1 MPDKIIPKN
10 LHAIWLGGT
19 LREDGEKN
27 LIDWKK
33 QNPDYTLN
41 LWVDSRTYLTSEL
54 QELYKNLILWAKTN
68 GIVINDI
75 NPDIKEQQRLQDVN
89 YPREIYENMASSKYY
104 EDELFIEQPNYAAA
118 SDILRAEILY
128 HQGGIYFD
136 AEDVFPGEPLGNLSC
151 THGILIHKTTNG
163 LNNDL
168 IASEVNGP
176 MIDSYRKVIQRNY
189 DELYSLPLVHK
200 LAHQSQYYE
209 SHRTTGRKDST
220 IRISGPGALAQAV
233 NAVDRGLASP
243 YGMINNAVAMD
254 PKTYTLPP
262 KQALSWYNAEA
273 ASNPDMIVAQFR
285 SNVKDYFNMLVQY
298 IDENGLHPESLDTLK
313 KCSSL
318 ISEFSPTKTMTQLMK
333 HLYENLS
340 EQEIETLKNINI
352 PIAVQDKFGSNFGD
366 RLAHYAQTTDAF
378 VLSIKAAGV
387 KEDLLGSFMKEL
399 KDNTSLDDYIA
410 DYQFNEEFTK
420 YSFPYFLHRVLPQ
433 GYNAL
438 VENHHYSHISFSCD
452 PSVKFQPVS
461 ADQQVAITEQVAK
474 EFNELTSKSSVL
486 SSGGFFAIKS
496 ELAQVKHAKDIEL
509 ISDYMKQITAPME
522 RGHSQE
528 LKGVLKDRSHGF
540 VAGISRTTGTAYVND
555 RFMSARFS
563 PDGTL
568 SFHKR
573 ENNQSPWLEISAD
586 EAVKTNGLFKQIVA
600 HQQDLINQ
608 QVQSAGSKLK
618 G

>member
-1 MPDKIIPKN
+1 MPEKIIPKK

-19 LREDGEKN
+19 LRDVGEKN

-54 QELYKNLILWAKTN
+54 QESYKNLILRAKTN

-75 NPDIKEQQRLQDVN
+75 NPDIKEQQRLQYVN

-104 EDELFIEQPNYAAA
+104 EDELFIQQPNYAAA

-151 THGILIHKTTNG
+151 RHGILIHKTTNG

-168 IASEVNGP
+168 IASEVNGT
-176 MIDSYRKVIQRNY
+176 MIDSYRKVIQQNY
-189 DELYSLPLVHK
+189 NELYSLPLVHQ
-200 LAHQSQYYE
+200 LAHQSQFYE

-220 IRISGPGALAQAV
+220 INISGPGALAQAV
-233 NAVDRGLASP
+233 NAVNKGLATT

-262 KQALSWYNAEA
+262 KQALSWYNTEA
-273 ASNPDMIVAQFR
+273 ASNPDMIIAQFR
-285 SNVKDYFNMLVQY
+285 SNVKDYFNMLVEY
-298 IDENGLHPESLDTLK
+298 IGENNLHPQSIETLN
-313 KCSSL
+313 KCSRL
-318 ISEFSPTKTMTQLMK
+318 ISEFPPTKTMVQLMA
-333 HLYENLS
+333 HLRENLS
-340 EQEIETLKNINI
+340 QKEMDTLKNIEI
-352 PIAVQDKFGSNFGD
+352 PIAVKDEFGSNFWD
-366 RLAHYAQTTDAF
+366 RLEHYAQTTDAF
-378 VLSIKAAGV
+378 VVSIKTAEV
-387 KEDLLGSFMKEL
+387 KEELLGSFMKEL
-399 KDNTSLDDYIA
+399 KDNTTLDSYIV
-410 DYQFNEEFTK
+410 DSQFTEDFTK
-420 YSFPYFLHRVLPQ
+420 FSFPYFLHRILPQ

-438 VENHHYSHISFSCD
+438 VENHHYSHFSFSCD
-452 PSVKFQPVS
+452 PSVKFKPVS
-461 ADQQVAITEQVAK
+461 AEQQVAITQKVAK
-474 EFNELTSKSSVL
+474 EFNELTSKSSGL
-486 SSGGFFAIKS
+486 SSEGFFAIKS
-496 ELAQVKHAKDIEL
+496 ELVQSKHAKEIEL
-509 ISDYMKQITAPME
+509 ISDYIKQITASME
-522 RGHSQE
+522 RGHSKD
-528 LKGVLKDRSHGF
+528 LKGVLKDRTHGF

-555 RFMSARFS
+555 RFMSARFA

-573 ENNQSPWLEISAD
+573 ENNQSPWREMTAD
-586 EAVKTNGLFKQIVA
+586 EAVKTKGLFKQIVA
-600 HQQDLINQ
+600 HQQDLISQ
-608 QVQSAGSKLK
+608 QVQSAGSKFK